1 MINIQKFVCN
11 MFGENCYVVNDETNE
26 CVIVDCGALYEEER
40 NAIVNYITR
49 NNLIPKHLIVT
60 HAHIDHNFG
69 NDTIYKTFGL
79 KPEISAEDEFLM
91 SKLKK
96 QAMDFCQINYKRF
109 IPPVGLYFKEN
120 DVIEFGNHKFT
131 IISTPGHTPGSVFFY
146 CKEEKLA
153 FSGDTLFRFSIGR
166 TDFELGSFE
175 DLNNSLH
182 QKIAKMPWDTTV
194 MTGHGEQTTL
204 REEMFSN
211 PYLR

>member
-49 NNLIPKHLIVT
+49 DNLIPKHLIVT

-69 NDTIYKTFGL
+69 NDTIYNTFGL

-153 FSGDTLFRFSIGR
+153 FSGDTLFYGTWGR
-166 TDFELGSFE
+166 TDLPTSSFDDIINSITE
-175 DLNNSLH
+175 KLLKLPDDTIVYPRTWKAYNDKRRKTDL
-182 QKIAKMPWDTTV
+182 
-194 MTGHGEQTTL
+194 
-204 REEMFSN
+204 
-211 PYLR
+211 